1 MTTTSNSAK
10 PGRLKAAVLTIALL
24 LKTSQ
29 AGVCHGE
36 TPNAA
41 WVGKDNT
48 GGTACT
54 TGYYNEGCEDTPG
67 SGVSKC

>member
-36 TPNAA
+36 TPNAS
-41 WVGKDNT
+41 WVGKD
-48 GGTACT
+48 
-54 TGYYNEGCEDTPG
+54 
-67 SGVSKC
+67 